1 MLVEQNVL
9 QLSHFINQLNVP
21 VNFRVKMQF
30 FPPSSSDNRANLE
43 KLSSYS
49 HFSLILIPLVLD
61 ETSSISSPTLRGAVK
76 IHSNLMEWAGR
87 RSAGT
92 LQPSWK
98 ELGTG
103 PVAFSAVCLWQ
114 LLSRGTGPNAAAR
127 HSCPQSLWTVASH
140 TPVEAA
146 CPQRP
151 AVPVVKA
158 SFLCWKRRGDISN
171 CSFVS
176 CLRHISLQLDEE
188 LAFQNN
194 IHTGCN

>member
-1 MLVEQNVL
+1 MLVEENVL
-9 QLSHFINQLNVP
+9 QLSHFINQFNVP
-21 VNFRVKMQF
+21 VNFRVKMYFFF
-30 FPPSSSDNRANLE
+30 FPSQFIQQQSKPGKITFLQ
-43 KLSSYS
+43 
-49 HFSLILIPLVLD
+49 PLRPHSCS
-61 ETSSISSPTLRGAVK
+61 TCFWISSPSLHGAVK
-76 IHSNLMEWAGR
+76 IHLNLMEWAGR

-158 SFLCWKRRGDISN
+158 SFLSWKRRGDISN